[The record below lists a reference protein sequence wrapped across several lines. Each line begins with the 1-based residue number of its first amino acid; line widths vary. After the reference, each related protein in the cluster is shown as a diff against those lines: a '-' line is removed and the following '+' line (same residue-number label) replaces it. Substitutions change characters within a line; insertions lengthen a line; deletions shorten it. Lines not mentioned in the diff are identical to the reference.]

1 MMQPLSLYLWPGQ
14 THVGF
19 GAASVVGA
27 EAKALGATHVFLL
40 ADPGVVAAGLT
51 QPIEQ
56 SIVQAGLTYTRYEKV
71 EPNPSVAS
79 VDDAAAAYRAC
90 AANIIVAVG
99 GGSGIDTA
107 KGVRMLVG
115 SDPSV
120 SVAQFSFR
128 LGENTLPVPQ
138 VNAMPAMIAI
148 PTTAGTGAEVTPW
161 AVITNVTKDHQF
173 GHHKFGIGGPSAIP
187 TVAIV
192 DPELTMTLPPTLTAA
207 TGMDALTHLIE
218 AYVSTNHNPILDPMI
233 LYGIELLGRSLP
245 LAVAQ
250 GSKRTAREEVM
261 LGSLMG
267 GIAISS
273 KWLGACHAL
282 AHPLSALANV
292 PHGVANAI
300 MLPHQMEYSLP
311 GALERYARIAYA
323 LDPSIKSGMSNR
335 HLATLAIESVRH
347 LLVDC
352 NLPAR
357 LRDVGVSDDLLTAL
371 GVAAIQ
377 DSNWQTNPRRIDQK
391 GLEMLYRA
399 AY

>member
-1 MMQPLSLYLWPGQ
+1 MIQSLYLWPGQ

-19 GAASVVGA
+19 GTASLLGSQ
-27 EAKALGATHVFLL
+27 AKALGATHLFLL

-51 QPIEQ
+51 QPVEH
-56 SIVQAGLTYTRYEKV
+56 SIQQAGLSFTRYEQV

-79 VDDAAAAYRAC
+79 VDNAAAAYRAC
-90 AANIIVAVG
+90 GANLIVAVG

-107 KGVRMLVG
+107 KGVRMLAG
-115 SDPSV
+115 SNASV
-120 SVAQFSFR
+120 SVAQYSFR
-128 LGENTLPVPQ
+128 LSEMTLPAPQ
-138 VNAMPAMIAI
+138 TNAMPPMIAI

-161 AVITNVTKDHQF
+161 AVITNVAK
-173 GHHKFGIGGPSAIP
+173 HHKFGIGGPTVIP
-187 TVAIV
+187 TVALI
-192 DPELTMTLPPTLTAA
+192 DPELTLTLPPWLTAA

-218 AYVSTNHNPILDPMI
+218 AYVSINHNPILDPMI

-245 LAVAQ
+245 IAVAQ
-250 GSKRTAREEVM
+250 GSNRTAREEVM

-273 KWLGACHAL
+273 KWLGACHSL

-323 LDPSIKSGMSNR
+323 LDPSIESGKSNR
-335 HLATLAIESVRH
+335 HLAALAVEAVRN
-347 LLVDC
+347 LLIDC
-352 NLPAR
+352 NLPTR
-357 LRDVGVSDDLLTAL
+357 LRDVGVGEELLTPL
-371 GVAAIQ
+371 GAAAIQ
-377 DSNWQTNPRRIDQK
+377 DSNWQTNPRQIDQK
-391 GLEMLYRA
+391 GLEMLYRI